1 VRLTKLALVALLA
14 GLGVW
19 LLRRGTAAEGPAP
32 MQASSPAPPPP
43 AAPAPSDGVEGYCVK
58 ERKKVQIANAEE
70 TVTKNGR
77 NAVRGTCPDCGA
89 KIFRF
94 V

>member
-1 VRLTKLALVALLA
+1 VRKLALIAVVA
-14 GLGVW
+14 GVGAW
-19 LLRRGTAAEGPAP
+19 LLRRGSTSDPQPP
-32 MQASSPAPPPP
+32 MQASSPVAAPPV
-43 AAPAPSDGVEGYCVK
+43 AADGVEGYCVK
-58 ERKKVQIANAEE
+58 ERKKVQIANSEE

-77 NAVRGTCPDCGA
+77 NAVRGSCPDCGA